1 MNESLIDLM
10 KSGTTS
16 SIGQKSCLGCFFIPH
31 AEQIEIMQVLQNE
44 SMGRWGCS
52 EQWEILFM
60 EADPVDPNTAGE
72 DDFDFGSGLK

>member
-44 SMGRWGCS
+44 SMGR
-52 EQWEILFM
+52 
-60 EADPVDPNTAGE
+60 
-72 DDFDFGSGLK
+72 